1 MEEENVGKQRRSF
14 LKGSVLFGAAA
25 LLQPNLAVGAE
36 ELSEAQEEFKII
48 AGPCLQSSFNNTMS
62 VIWVL
67 NKNSASWVEYGLS
80 PENLTEKAYGKTELG
95 LRPIG
100 TINVVQLTDL
110 KPGTTYYYRIVS
122 KEILDFKPYKLT
134 YGKTL
139 NTDVYSFVNAD
150 VNKSSVSFLMLND
163 IHDRPKSIPFLLD
176 LDKDSKTKADFVF
189 FNGDIFDY
197 QTDEPQIIK
206 NFLQPCTDSFA
217 KNTPFVYVRGNH
229 ETRGKYCREL
239 PQYFESIG
247 YNAFSLGPVR
257 FVVLD
262 TGEDKEDTHP
272 VYADIVDF
280 DGYRCQQ
287 AALLAKEIES
297 KEFKKARFRVV
308 LMHIPPRYSGDWH
321 GPKHCTKVFEPLLNK
336 GKVDLVLSG
345 HTHSYKVHEPI
356 KGLNSYPL
364 IIGGGPK
371 EGTRTLTKVTAN
383 QNELVVKMIKDDGTE
398 VGNYSVRK

>member
-25 LLQPNLAVGAE
+25 LLQPNLAIASGQ
-36 ELSEAQEEFKII
+36 LSETQDEFKII

-62 VIWVL
+62 VTWIL

-80 PENLTEKAYGKTELG
+80 PESLTEKAYGKTDLG

-100 TINVVQLTDL
+100 TINVVKLTNL
-110 KPGTTYYYRIVS
+110 KPGATYYYRVVS
-122 KEILDFKPYKLT
+122 KDIVDFKPYKLT
-134 YGKTL
+134 YGNTL
-139 NTDVYSFVNAD
+139 TSDVQSFVNAD
-150 VNKSSVSFLMLND
+150 LNKSSVSFLMLND

-176 LDKDSKTKADFVF
+176 LDKESKTKPDFVF

-206 NFLQPCTDSFA
+206 NFLQPCTDAFA

-257 FVVLD
+257 FVILD

-272 VYADIVDF
+272 VYAEIVDF
-280 DGYRCQQ
+280 DGYRREQ

-321 GPKHCTKVFEPLLNK
+321 GPKHCTDVFEPLLNK

-345 HTHSYKVHEPI
+345 HTHSYKIHEPA
-356 KGLNSYPL
+356 KGLNSYPI

-371 EGTRTLTKVTAN
+371 EGTRTLTKVIAN
-383 QNELVVKMIKDDGTE
+383 QNELLVKMIKDDGTE